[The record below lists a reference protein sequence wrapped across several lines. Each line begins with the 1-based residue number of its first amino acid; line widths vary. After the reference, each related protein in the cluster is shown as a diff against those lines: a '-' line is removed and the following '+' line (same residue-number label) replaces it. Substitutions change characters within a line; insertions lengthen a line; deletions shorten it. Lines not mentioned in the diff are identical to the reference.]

1 MKESFKKCNKNL
13 NLISLIIFCNSIN
26 LYNVVAI
33 LYYKSITNSFV
44 LGMSIFSI
52 VTISSAIFELPTGI
66 LSDIV
71 GRKRTIVYG
80 SVCSLLSAF
89 ILFIANNYFLL
100 IIYAIISG
108 IEIAF
113 FSGNNDAYVYENLK
127 MINKEKDYI
136 KFIGKVKSMK
146 YLAGALSGFLGA
158 ILLYF
163 FSYKFIIGIS
173 IIPKAIQIILS
184 LFLGVVNII
193 KLNNKK
199 KTEMITKPIK
209 EVLRNKILLKK
220 VLYDGIMESTSES
233 CYQFRSAFY
242 ETVWPIWAIGIP
254 GILSNIGAFVS
265 NWFSEKI
272 IKITSRKKYW
282 IFSHFYSIISNIT
295 AVIIKN
301 TISPIILVSNSL
313 FHNDFINSEIEQ
325 KLYKDEYRASMGSI
339 KNFTQSI
346 LFSVFSVVLGLIA
359 DCFNIIT
366 SFTIFQLINIIPI
379 IANSKIIEDVEKIK

>member
-1 MKESFKKCNKNL
+1 MKENLKKCKKNL
-13 NLISLIIFCNSIN
+13 LLISLIIFLNNIN

-66 LSDIV
+66 LSDKI
-71 GRKRTIVYG
+71 GRKKTIVYG

-108 IEIAF
+108 IEFAF

-127 MINKEKDYI
+127 MINNEKDYI
-136 KFIGKVKSMK
+136 KFIGKVKSMG
-146 YLAGALSGFLGA
+146 YLAAALSGFIGA

-173 IIPKAIQIILS
+173 IVPKAIQLILS
-184 LFLGVVNII
+184 LFLGVINIV
-193 KLNNKK
+193 KVNNKK
-199 KTEMITKPIK
+199 KTEIITKPIK
-209 EVLRNKILLKK
+209 EVLRNKLLLKK
-220 VLYDGIMESTSES
+220 VLYDGIMESTNES

-242 ETVWPIWAIGIP
+242 ENVWPTWAIGIP
-254 GILSNIGAFVS
+254 GILANIGAFIS

-272 IKITSRKKYW
+272 IRIITRKKYW
-282 IFSHFYSIISNIT
+282 LFSHFYSIMSNIT
-295 AVIIKN
+295 AVIIN
-301 TISPIILVSNSL
+301 NAISPIILVSNSI

-339 KNFTQSI
+339 KNFIQSM
-346 LFSVFSVVLGLIA
+346 LFSAFSIVLGLVA
-359 DCFNIIT
+359 DYFSIVT
-366 SFTIFQLINIIPI
+366 SFIIFQLLNIIPI
-379 IANSKIIEDVEKIK
+379 IAHSKIIEDVEKN